1 MSDSD
6 ALSLDQPLADAV
18 VSYLRSRCFPEAR
31 VVRLARG
38 FGIEVSSG
46 RLVIVDPDDWHSD
59 AKTIVRKVV
68 QNAKGGHLDGAVS
81 HGKQRFQIPT
91 IQYERG
97 DRRKLTAITT
107 ESSGHVR

>member
-1 MSDSD
+1 MQWGDRRPMSDSD

-68 QNAKGGHLDGAVS
+68 QNAKGGNLDAV
-81 HGKQRFQIPT
+81 RFLMENSDFKFPPFNMNG
-91 IQYERG
+91 E
-97 DRRKLTAITT
+97 T
-107 ESSGHVR
+107 EEN